1 MYRTLLTIAIFL
13 SLLGFYITLHH
24 LRNDSYVKPLQ
35 LYLTRSLQG
44 SKPNS
49 DLSRKLS
56 ASNDGTNYR
65 VHSSITV
72 VNRSKGPKYTPLS
85 DSDVR
90 EVTKFV
96 LFIGYPRS
104 GHSIFGSIMDGHPNV
119 ILAHEYNLFA
129 KCSEFSPHSDLLMN
143 RTSIFNALYRASA
156 FSARNGWRS
165 ESVTSKGYNLHTTS
179 WQGTF
184 KRLRVVGDKC
194 GGKLA
199 RYFYQ
204 NYTVATLCYRQL
216 SRSVQVPILFFH
228 IVRNPF
234 DMIATALIRKVTS
247 IEDMK
252 KLNLDKVY
260 VPLEKV
266 QDYVTSIFN
275 FAKAVERVKHFANV
289 YEIHLE
295 DFVRDPRKCVQGI
308 CRILELPC
316 PPKFTDNCYEKAYK
330 SVPRTRDR
338 MIWDPVVKSRVEDEM
353 KNFSFF
359 SRYSF
364 KGN

>member
-1 MYRTLLTIAIFL
+1 MCRGLLTIAIFL
-13 SLLGFYITLHH
+13 SLLGLYFTSHH
-24 LRNDSYVKPLQ
+24 LINDNHVKPLQ
-35 LYLTRSLQG
+35 LYLTRSLQRN
-44 SKPNS
+44 KPNS
-49 DLSRKLS
+49 DLSQKQPT
-56 ASNDGTNYR
+56 SNDGVSYR

-72 VNRSKGPKYTPLS
+72 VNKSRGPKYKPLS

-90 EVTKFV
+90 EVSKFV

-104 GHSIFGSIMDGHPNV
+104 GHSIFASIMDGHPNV

-129 KCSEFSPHSDLLMN
+129 KCSEFSPHSDLFMN
-143 RTSIFNALYRASA
+143 KTSIFNALYRASA

-165 ESVTSKGYNLHTTS
+165 ESITSKGYNLHTTA

-204 NYTVATLCYRQL
+204 NYTMAVSCYMQL
-216 SRSVQVPILFFH
+216 SLSVQVPILFFH

-252 KLNLDKVY
+252 TLSLDKVY

-295 DFVRDPRKCVQGI
+295 DFVRDPRKCVRGI
-308 CRILELPC
+308 CRLLELPC
-316 PPKFTDNCYEKAYK
+316 PSKFTDNCYGKAYK
-330 SVPRTRDR
+330 NVSRTRNR
-338 MIWDPVVKSRVEDEM
+338 MIWDQTVKSRVEGEM
-353 KNFSFF
+353 KKFPFF